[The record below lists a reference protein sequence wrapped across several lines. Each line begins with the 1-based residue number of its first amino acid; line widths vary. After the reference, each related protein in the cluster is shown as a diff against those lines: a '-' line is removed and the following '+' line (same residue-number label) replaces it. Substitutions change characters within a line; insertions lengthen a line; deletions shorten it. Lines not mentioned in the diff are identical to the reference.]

1 MAKKSLNTGELPS
14 VFDLVKSVDSTA
26 EIIAE
31 SAYSNIKEWIP
42 TGSYIL
48 NAAMSGDL
56 FKAIPS
62 GRVITFQ
69 GDSGAGKSFLACSC
83 CREAQ
88 KMGYTPVYMDSEG
101 AIDAK
106 FVSRLG
112 VDPSKLIIKQVSTI
126 SETSRFIANTLE
138 ALQKQEEEYGTHQKI
153 LFVLDSLGNLT
164 SDKEMQDTKDGNNKR
179 DMTKAQEIKALFR
192 VNATA
197 LARMQCPLICVNHV
211 YAAVGSYVPMNIGSG
226 GSGIKY
232 NASLTIELSA
242 AKLDDKDNEKAAASK
257 QGADTTTKN
266 GVLVT
271 AKPVKSRFCRPYKVK
286 FQIPY
291 FCPPNKYCGLEAF
304 MNWEN
309 SGVVRGNIISEK
321 DYMKLSDAAK
331 AKILTFEYNGETKYV
346 EPKDTA
352 RSIVVKHLGG
362 QVPVTEFFTDKV
374 FTQEFLEYLN
384 EKVIHPAF
392 DLPDQGSF
400 EDIKEIEDLIEVGSE
415 VNSSHTEE

>member
-1 MAKKSLNTGELPS
+1 MNYRKLKISKKSELSSPKD
-14 VFDLVKSVDSTA
+14 VVDLTVKDTHNYV
-26 EIIAE
+26 
-31 SAYSNIKEWIP
+31 SANK
-42 TGSYIL
+42 
-48 NAAMSGDL
+48 
-56 FKAIPS
+56 
-62 GRVITFQ
+62 VI
-69 GDSGAGKSFLACSC
+69 
-83 CREAQ
+83 
-88 KMGYTPVYMDSEG
+88 
-101 AIDAK
+101 
-106 FVSRLG
+106 
-112 VDPSKLIIKQVSTI
+112 
-126 SETSRFIANTLE
+126 
-138 ALQKQEEEYGTHQKI
+138 
-153 LFVLDSLGNLT
+153 
-164 SDKEMQDTKDGNNKR
+164 
-179 DMTKAQEIKALFR
+179 
-192 VNATA
+192 
-197 LARMQCPLICVNHV
+197 NH
-211 YAAVGSYVPMNIGSG
+211 N
-226 GSGIKY
+226 SGIKY

-415 VNSSHTEE
+415 VNSSQTEE